1 MAEIIKQNLAICPK
15 ICNNN
20 RMKRIGV
27 YGGTFNPVHLEHVR
41 LATTAVSQL
50 NLDKLFII
58 PTFLS
63 PHKATAPID
72 AGFRLEMLKLAF
84 SGQDKIEISDY
95 EIQNQGKSYSYLT
108 IEHFKSLYPDSELFL
123 LVGDDMLSDFRTWKN
138 PERILA
144 CADLAV
150 FGREDFF
157 VDYQKEEEYFLS
169 RFNKGFIKLD
179 VVGKGISS
187 TEIRLRVVL
196 GLSTDGLLDKNVRE
210 YIDKNALYK
219 KDVYTEFLKNNLT
232 EKRLVHTI
240 NVVVTAMKKAKDL
253 GLDENKVYL
262 SALLHDCA
270 KYLDHTK
277 VDGFILPNGVP
288 APVVHSFLGAFV
300 AEKVLGIT
308 DSEILDAIRFHTSGK
323 AEMTT
328 LSKLIFV
335 ADMVEKGRDYLGVDK
350 LRELYD
356 GKDFEKCFIE
366 CLKEEFLHLL
376 NKKQY
381 IYEQTLNA
389 FRYYIK
395 D

>member
-1 MAEIIKQNLAICPK
+1 
-15 ICNNN
+15 
-20 RMKRIGV
+20 MKRIGV
-27 YGGTFNPVHLEHVR
+27 YGGTFNPVHVEHVR
-41 LATTAVSQL
+41 LATRAVSQL

-72 AGFRLEMLKLAF
+72 AKYRLEMLKLAF
-84 SGQDKIEISDY
+84 AGQDKIEVSDY
-95 EIQNQGKSYSYLT
+95 EIEKQGKSYSYLT
-108 IEHFKSLYPDSELFL
+108 IEHFKEKYRESSLFI
-123 LVGDDMLSDFRTWKN
+123 LVGEDMLSDFKTWRN
-138 PERILA
+138 PERILELS
-144 CADLAV
+144 DLAV
-150 FGREDFF
+150 FGREDFSL
-157 VDYQKEEEYFLS
+157 DYDKENEYFLS
-169 RFNKGFIKLD
+169 RFKKSFIRLD
-179 VVGKGISS
+179 AVGKSISS

-196 GLSTDGLLDKNVRE
+196 GLSTDNLIDKKVRE

-219 KDVYTEFLKNNLT
+219 KDAYTEFLRENLT

-270 KYLDHTK
+270 KYLDPK
-277 VDGFILPNGVP
+277 DYKDFVLPKGVP

-308 DSEILDAIRFHTSGK
+308 DVEILDAIRFHTSGK

-328 LSKLIFV
+328 LGKLIFV
-335 ADMVEKGRDYLGVDK
+335 ADMVEKDRNYEGVEILRK
-350 LRELYD
+350 LYAQS
-356 GKDFEKCFIE
+356 DFEKCFIE

-381 IYEQTLNA
+381 IYEQTLEA
-389 FRYYIK
+389 FRYYVK
-395 D
+395 E